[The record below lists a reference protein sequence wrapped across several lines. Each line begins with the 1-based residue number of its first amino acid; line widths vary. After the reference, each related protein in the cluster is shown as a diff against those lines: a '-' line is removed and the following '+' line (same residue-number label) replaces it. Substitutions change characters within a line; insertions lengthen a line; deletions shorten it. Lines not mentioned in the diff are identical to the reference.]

1 MTTPIIQLDKLT
13 KKYEEQLAVNN
24 LSLSI
29 HKGEIFGLLGP
40 NGAGKTTTILM
51 MLGLSEPTSGNI
63 TVCGINPTRNPIAVK
78 KKVGYL
84 PDDVGF
90 YQHMTG
96 LENLLYTAQLNG
108 IPLDEAK
115 KRAHHLLQKVD
126 LLDAAD
132 KKTGKYSRGMRQ
144 RLGLADVL
152 MKKPEV
158 IILDE
163 PTLGIDPEGVRDF
176 LKLIRELNEEEQ
188 MTVLL
193 SSHHLHQVQQI
204 CDRVGIFV
212 NGELLA
218 AGDMESL
225 AKQLFVE
232 DTFVIEIKAQP
243 IHEELIERLQTIPN
257 VNKVETVPSGIEIY
271 CKEDVSAAISRAI
284 IESGASLYQLQ
295 KKNFGL
301 DEIYHRYFEGGNPD
315 GIGLTKK

>member
-115 KRAHHLLQKVD
+115 KGPIIYY
-126 LLDAAD
+126 
-132 KKTGKYSRGMRQ
+132 KKSIYWM
-144 RLGLADVL
+144 LPI
-152 MKKPEV
+152 KKQE
-158 IILDE
+158 
-163 PTLGIDPEGVRDF
+163 
-176 LKLIRELNEEEQ
+176 N
-188 MTVLL
+188 
-193 SSHHLHQVQQI
+193 
-204 CDRVGIFV
+204 
-212 NGELLA
+212 
-218 AGDMESL
+218 
-225 AKQLFVE
+225 
-232 DTFVIEIKAQP
+232 
-243 IHEELIERLQTIPN
+243 IH
-257 VNKVETVPSGIEIY
+257 
-271 CKEDVSAAISRAI
+271 
-284 IESGASLYQLQ
+284 
-295 KKNFGL
+295 
-301 DEIYHRYFEGGNPD
+301 GG
-315 GIGLTKK
+315 